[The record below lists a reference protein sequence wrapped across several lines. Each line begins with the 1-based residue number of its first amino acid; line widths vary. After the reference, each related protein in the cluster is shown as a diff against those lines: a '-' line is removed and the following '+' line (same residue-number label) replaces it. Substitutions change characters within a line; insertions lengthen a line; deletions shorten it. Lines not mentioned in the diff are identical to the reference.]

1 MSLFMYIKRKN
12 NTMKNKILFLSVFC
26 LLFCYKSMVKAQEPS
41 KMTIGEFNQLDSTG
55 RSKFLE
61 VFAKKLSTDTI
72 FIKMQQESRNMQN
85 LMMQQRKGKV
95 DTAAQHDGSIGKS
108 TDKQTLAQDNLIKS
122 RKMMVIYTSEL
133 VSNYPSY
140 GKMDRESMRTLL
152 RTARLLMK
160 KKY

>member
-1 MSLFMYIKRKN
+1 
-12 NTMKNKILFLSVFC
+12 MKNKVLFLSIFC
-26 LLFCYKSMVKAQEPS
+26 LLFCYKSIVKAQEPS
-41 KMTIGEFNQLDSTG
+41 KMTIGEFNKLDSTS
-55 RSKFLE
+55 RSKFLA

-72 FIKMQQESRNMQN
+72 FIKMQRESRNMQN

-95 DTAAQHDGSIGKS
+95 DTMAQRNDSIEKS

-140 GKMDRESMRTLL
+140 GKLDRESMRTLL
-152 RTARLLMK
+152 HTARLLIK